1 MCSVIDLLHSRL
13 ARRSDNVRHKVF
25 GLKPIIIQLIK
36 LNVVDGIWI
45 INALGTVQYSDWIKK
60 IKIHL

>member
-25 GLKPIIIQLIK
+25 GLKLIIIQLIK
-36 LNVVDGIWI
+36 LNVVDGI
-45 INALGTVQYSDWIKK
+45 
-60 IKIHL
+60 